1 MTAIPQHIALRLQVA
16 AIGGNES
23 PSSFIEIRPLDRDQQ
38 PVTAK
43 RTFVAVRDLGQAVR
57 RCIELAGTLNV
68 FVGAAPRCRE
78 DGTANA
84 VERVWV
90 LWADCDGRE
99 ALEQL
104 RGFRPAP
111 SIVVRSGS
119 DDCAHA
125 YWPLCQPVPAGW
137 AKRANRR
144 LALALGADLAAT
156 DPARILRAAGTLNHK
171 HSPARPVVCTRL
183 ELDVF
188 TFDQVVGRLPDDR
201 GYTPPPARA
210 DDLRGRRGDPA
221 KSLGGL
227 VRVVRAAAIGSRNQ
241 LLFWAACRARD
252 HSDTGRLDLDEARE
266 ELRDAAIAVGLG
278 ESEIAATLRSA
289 LESKAAA

>member
-1 MTAIPQHIALRLQVA
+1 MTAIPQHIALRFQVA
-16 AIGGNES
+16 AIGGNEP
-23 PSSFIEIRPLDRDQQ
+23 PSSFIEIRPLDPDGR

-43 RTFVAVRDLGQAVR
+43 RAFVAVRDLDQAVR
-57 RCIELAGTLNV
+57 RCIELADTLNV

-84 VERVWV
+84 VERVWA

-99 ALEQL
+99 ALERL
-104 RGFRPAP
+104 PGFRPAP

-125 YWPLCQPVPAGW
+125 YWPLCEPVGAGW

-144 LALALGADLAAT
+144 LAVALGADLAAT
-156 DPARILRAAGTLNHK
+156 DPARILRPAGTLNHK
-171 HSPARPVVCTRL
+171 HDPPRPVVCTRL

-188 TFDQVVGRLPDDR
+188 TFDQVIGRLPDDR
-201 GYTPPPARA
+201 AYTPPAPVE
-210 DDLRGRRGDPA
+210 LRGRRGDPTKRIA
-221 KSLGGL
+221 GL
-227 VRVVRAAAIGSRNQ
+227 VRVVRAAPTGNRNQ
-241 LLFWAACRARD
+241 LLYWAACRARD
-252 HSDTGRLDLDEARE
+252 HADTGELDLDAARE
-266 ELRDAAIAVGLG
+266 ALRDAAIAVGLG
-278 ESEIAATLRSA
+278 ESETVATLRSA

>member
-16 AIGGNES
+16 AIGGNEP
-23 PSSFIEIRPLDRDQQ
+23 PSSFIEIRPLDRDGR

-43 RTFVAVRDLGQAVR
+43 RAFVAVRDLDLAVR
-57 RCIELAGTLNV
+57 RCIELADTLNV

-90 LWADCDGRE
+90 LWADCDGRA
-99 ALEQL
+99 ALERL

-125 YWPLCQPVPAGW
+125 YWPLCEPVGADW

-144 LALALGADLAAT
+144 LAVALGADLAAT
-156 DPARILRAAGTLNHK
+156 DPARILRPAGTLNHK
-171 HSPARPVVCTRL
+171 HDPPRPVVCTRL
-183 ELDVF
+183 ELHVF
-188 TFDQVVGRLPDDR
+188 TFNQVVGRLPDDR
-201 GYTPPPARA
+201 GYTPPAHE
-210 DDLRGRRGDPA
+210 DLLGRRRGPA

-241 LLFWAACRARD
+241 LLYWAACRARD
-252 HSDTGRLDLDEARE
+252 HADSGALDLDEARE
-266 ELRDAAIAVGLG
+266 ALRDAAIAVGLG
-278 ESEIAATLRSA
+278 EIEIAATLRSA